1 METGPK
7 ANHMVDR
14 PASQRVQR
22 ILTLTSERVQRARG
36 MQLVGKTSV
45 KKTRLR
51 LDRLEAA
58 VVLLSLCFSERHR
71 VEARITV
78 RGTACG

>member
-1 METGPK
+1 
-7 ANHMVDR
+7 MVDR
-14 PASQRVQR
+14 PPSQQIRTPTIERWQRV
-22 ILTLTSERVQRARG
+22 RG
-36 MQLVGKTSV
+36 MQLVAKTSI